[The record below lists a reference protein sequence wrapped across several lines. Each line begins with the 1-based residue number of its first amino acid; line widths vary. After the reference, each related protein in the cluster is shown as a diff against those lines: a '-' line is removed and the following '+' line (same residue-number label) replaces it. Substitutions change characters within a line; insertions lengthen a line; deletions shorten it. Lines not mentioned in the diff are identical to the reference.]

1 MSDATATRA
10 GFVALIGAPNAG
22 KSTLLNALVG
32 AKVSIVSPKVQTTR
46 FRVLGIALEGA
57 AQIVFVDTPG
67 LFEPRKRLDR
77 AMVAAAWQGAA
88 DADLVVLV
96 VDAHRNRPGIDP
108 DTAAI
113 LEKLGAAGRQ
123 AILALNKVDLVPPP
137 VLLPMTERFLA
148 TGRVGDVF
156 MVAAESGDGV
166 ADLRRR
172 VGELLPAGP
181 HLFPADQLS
190 DLPDRLLAAEIVREQ
205 LFRQLAQELPYA
217 ATVETEAW
225 TEREDGAVRIDA
237 TIFVERDGQKAIV
250 LGKGGARIKAIGAA
264 ARRELEALF
273 ERRVHL
279 FLHVKVRGGWQ
290 DDPERYR
297 AIGLEFEP

>member
-1 MSDATATRA
+1 MSDAAETRA
-10 GFVALIGAPNAG
+10 GFVALVGAPNAG

-67 LFEPRKRLDR
+67 IFAPRKRLDR
-77 AMVAAAWQGAA
+77 AMVAAAWQGAD
-88 DADLVVLV
+88 DADLAVLV

-108 DTAAI
+108 DTEAI
-113 LEKLGAAGRQ
+113 LARLAGAGRR
-123 AILALNKVDLVPPP
+123 AVLALNKIDLVKPPE
-137 VLLPMTERFLA
+137 LLPMTQRFLDA
-148 TGRVGDVF
+148 GPVSEVF
-156 MVAAESGDGV
+156 MIAAETGDGV
-166 ADLRRR
+166 ADLKRH
-172 VGELLPAGP
+172 VAAALPEGP
-181 HLFPADQLS
+181 HLFPDDQLS

-205 LFRQLAQELPYA
+205 LFRQLEQELPYA
-217 ATVETEAW
+217 STVETEAW
-225 TEREDGAVRIDA
+225 QERDDGSVRIDA
-237 TIFVERDGQKAIV
+237 VVFVERDGQKAIV

-264 ARRELEALF
+264 ARRELETLF

-297 AIGLEFEP
+297 ALGLDWEK